1 MTTRKVVEGSP
12 QVLEVSGFGVVRQG
26 VAVLLGPNLI
36 PLRVS
41 SYSLLCLEF

>member
-1 MTTRKVVEGSP
+1 MEGSP

-26 VAVLLGPNLI
+26 VAVLLGSNLI
-36 PLRVS
+36 PLRV